1 MPPVKAKKKS
11 KKKSVSPAKVSKHK
25 KFKKKELTTIKS
37 QKARRDFNE
46 RKKKISGAEVSK
58 QKKKMVKVAS
68 KSAKAVKPKQKK
80 VLKKSQ
86 KPALKSLAK
95 KQLKSPDQKG
105 KIKKSKDQKGKI
117 KKSIDQKGKIKKSKD
132 QKGKIKKSK
141 DPSKVKKKMSP
152 AKTKDVPIKRNGM
165 GTAKQKCFS
174 CNLVVSSKSLV
185 QKQKLKSPD
194 QKGTK
199 TIGKRRQNSES
210 EVQVQVKKKAKIY
223 SPSISSQITES
234 KDPVKVKK
242 KMPST
247 ETKDVSIQID
257 GKGTIKEKN
266 VMCFSCNLLVS
277 KKDLHLHLFFGSIKC
292 RFCFY
297 TVNTCTDFANQMLNP
312 NGYCQKSPMKIHG
325 ILQWDSCLN
334 YILLNV
340 KREITVRNFC
350 NEIKAV
356 PNEIEICGEIT
367 TYTKG
372 LESLERVEP
381 WKSAFLELMAY
392 CDKVMSKLKPK
403 NCCSLKLFRE
413 KKSEISD
420 GKSISESK
428 LCSEKE
434 LIIRRKYP
442 DNDSILKTSEDL
454 AAPEEKDLSQQ
465 NQLCSSYVSANIT
478 ATSDDNNTES
488 TEIKMIKEEVDLI
501 KRKRQY
507 KRIKKKDLR
516 KIVRLPSDG
525 RYLLV
530 DFPNEQCP
538 EECPD
543 CYSGF
548 YPSNVTLYCSTG
560 VTKVVCEVC
569 GLVIFIVPDLYKYS
583 K

>member
-25 KFKKKELTTIKS
+25 KFKKKELTTPEGKK
-37 QKARRDFNE
+37 KARRDFNE

-105 KIKKSKDQKGKI
+105 KIKKSKD
-117 KKSIDQKGKIKKSKD
+117 
-132 QKGKIKKSK
+132 
-141 DPSKVKKKMSP
+141 PSEVKKKMSP

-413 KKSEISD
+413 KRVK
-420 GKSISESK
+420 
-428 LCSEKE
+428 
-434 LIIRRKYP
+434 
-442 DNDSILKTSEDL
+442 
-454 AAPEEKDLSQQ
+454 
-465 NQLCSSYVSANIT
+465 
-478 ATSDDNNTES
+478 
-488 TEIKMIKEEVDLI
+488 
-501 KRKRQY
+501 
-507 KRIKKKDLR
+507 
-516 KIVRLPSDG
+516 
-525 RYLLV
+525 
-530 DFPNEQCP
+530 
-538 EECPD
+538 
-543 CYSGF
+543 
-548 YPSNVTLYCSTG
+548 
-560 VTKVVCEVC
+560 
-569 GLVIFIVPDLYKYS
+569 
-583 K
+583 